1 MITHYQTFE
10 TAAGGDIPNCEI
22 ETGRGVKVS
31 GAFENDAAL
40 WVQLN
45 KIRVIVVE
53 NVGGSWVYY
62 GVCEWTGAVAVKP
75 NQMYDIVSD
84 VITLP
89 KGTYGVLMDFR
100 FTTTAQES
108 GLYYQNGTFDLVFS
122 R

>member
-1 MITHYQTFE
+1 MITHYQTFDD
-10 TAAGGDIPNCEI
+10 ARGNNIPNCEI
-22 ETGRGVKVS
+22 ETGQGVKVY

-75 NQMYDIVSD
+75 DQAYDVVSD
-84 VITLP
+84 VFTLP
-89 KGTYGVLMDFR
+89 KGEYGVLMNFR
-100 FTTTAQES
+100 FTTAPQES
-108 GLYYQNGTFDLVFS
+108 GLYYQDGPFDLEFY

>member
-10 TAAGGDIPNCEI
+10 TAAGGSIPNCEI
-22 ETGRGVKVS
+22 ETGQGIKVA

-62 GVCEWTGAVAVKP
+62 GACEWTGAVAVKP
-75 NQMYDIVSD
+75 DQTYDVVSD
-84 VITLP
+84 VIMLP
-89 KGTYGVLMDFR
+89 KGAYGVLMDFR
-100 FTTTAQES
+100 FTTAPQTS
-108 GLYYQNGTFDLVFS
+108 GLYYQDGTFNLKF